1 MPCEKLD
8 GKNSEWPP
16 VDVHDRFNFVAIME
30 DTFKMI
36 DKDGSGALS
45 RKELTAFAKD
55 CKQREEDR
63 EVAKVLSAHFD
74 DVKNLAIVGDNSDQ
88 KFKRQGKFAEQKEMY
103 KSLFQNDPSRDAIS
117 YKDTRTLAWMLQ
129 HSSSYIREELKVNR
143 KEYDQD
149 VAAKGDPAF
158 QTDTGTI
165 IREVLSRREMLRS
178 WNYFEGALS
187 QK

>member
-1 MPCEKLD
+1 MPCDKPD
-8 GKNSEWPP
+8 SKNSEWPP
-16 VDVHDRFNFVAIME
+16 VDVHDRFNFSEIMD

-63 EVAKVLSAHFD
+63 EVARVLSQHFD
-74 DVKNLAIVGDNSDQ
+74 DVKNLAVSGDDSSQ
-88 KFKRQGKFAEQKEMY
+88 KFKQEGKFAEQREMY
-103 KSLFQNDPSRDAIS
+103 KILFQNDPSRDAIS

-129 HSSSYIREELKVNR
+129 YSSGYIREELKVNR
-143 KEYDQD
+143 KDYDRD
-149 VAAKGDPAF
+149 VAAKGDPKF

-165 IREVLSRREMLRS
+165 IREVLARREMLRS
-178 WNYFEGALS
+178 WDYFEGALS
-187 QK
+187 KQ